1 MKKTQM
7 HIIII
12 LEEIVKLANPAPLGL
27 FGFALTT
34 WLLCMVN
41 AGWLPG
47 PSVPIVV
54 AMAFAFGGS
63 AQFCAGMW
71 EMAKGNSF
79 GYIAFSAYGAFWWSF
94 ALFVAF
100 FSKDVPAVA
109 VAWYLFA
116 WGAFTFVMWIATFAL
131 NRTLFL
137 IFLALWPTFLL
148 LGLGDLLGSHECGVL
163 GGYGGLI
170 TALLAFYLA
179 AAEIINEMHGR
190 TVLPI
195 GMQPL
200 LPPKAA

>member
-1 MKKTQM
+1 M
-7 HIIII
+7 
-12 LEEIVKLANPAPLGL
+12 KLANPAPLGL

-63 AQFCAGMW
+63 AQFCAGLM
-71 EMAKGNSF
+71 EMVRGNSF
-79 GYIAFSAYGAFWWSF
+79 AFIAFCSYGAFWWSF
-94 ALFVAF
+94 ALFVTF
-100 FSKDVPAVA
+100 FAKDVPAEA
-109 VAWYLFA
+109 AAWYLFV
-116 WGAFTFVMWIATFAL
+116 WGAFTFMMWIATFAL
-131 NRTLFL
+131 NRTIFL
-137 IFLALWPTFLL
+137 IFLFLWPTFLL
-148 LGLGDLLGSHECGVL
+148 LGLGNLLGNHLLGVL

-170 TALLAFYLA
+170 TAFLAFYLA
-179 AAEIINEMHGR
+179 AAETINETHDC

-200 LPPKAA
+200 IAKKTRA

>member
-1 MKKTQM
+1 MKF
-7 HIIII
+7 
-12 LEEIVKLANPAPLGL
+12 ANPAPLGL

-79 GYIAFSAYGAFWWSF
+79 AYIAFCSYGAFWWSF
-94 ALFVAF
+94 AMFVTF
-100 FSKDVPAVA
+100 FAKDVPAAA

-131 NRTLFL
+131 NKTLFL
-137 IFLALWPTFLL
+137 IFLTLWPTFLL
-148 LGLGDLLGSHECGVL
+148 LGLGALLGQHNLTVA
-163 GGYGGLI
+163 GGYLGLVV
-170 TALLAFYLA
+170 ALLAFYLA
-179 AAEIINEMHGR
+179 AAEIINEVHGC

-195 GMQPL
+195 GVTPL
-200 LPPKAA
+200 VRKKS